1 MNDFQFACILLT
13 LLVFRCNVDLDC
25 IVSGT
30 LPFFN
35 SNTKLRIT
43 QIKSVKPF
51 QYFINST

>member
-1 MNDFQFACILLT
+1 MNDFQFACMLLT

-30 LPFFN
+30 LPFFFN

-43 QIKSVKPF
+43 QI
-51 QYFINST
+51 QIR